1 MAQALSPEV
10 RNLRFDIDGDVPRY
24 WHGGRRSVTAFFDN
38 LSVFFPPGERFF
50 IASVKAHRNLIED
63 ERLKNE
69 AKAFYAQEAIHSREH
84 VRYNEMLA
92 AHGYP
97 VEEMEARVQKLLDRV
112 TARSSERMQLA
123 VTAALEHFTALM
135 AHLLLRDPKILE
147 GAHPV
152 MAALWKWHAA
162 EENEHKAVAYD
173 VYQAAGGNYAERCA
187 AMIGATVIFWAKVI
201 EQQVRMMEA
210 NGTVLSGSEWLALG
224 KFLFVKPGGLLR
236 LVPMWFSYFRPGFH
250 PWDLDN
256 QALLDEW
263 KRELETDPEYGQMAA

>member
-1 MAQALSPEV
+1 
-10 RNLRFDIDGDVPRY
+10 
-24 WHGGRRSVTAFFDN
+24 
-38 LSVFFPPGERFF
+38 
-50 IASVKAHRNLIED
+50 
-63 ERLKNE
+63 
-69 AKAFYAQEAIHSREH
+69 
-84 VRYNEMLA
+84 MLA
-92 AHGYP
+92 EHGYP
-97 VEEMEARVQKLLDRV
+97 VEAMEARVQRLLDRV
-112 TARSSERMQLA
+112 TARTTPRMQLA

-162 EENEHKAVAYD
+162 EENEHKAVAFD

-210 NGTVLSGSEWLALG
+210 NGTVLSLGEWTSLM
-224 KFLFVKPGGLLR
+224 KFLFVAPGGLLR
-236 LVPMWFSYFRPGFH
+236 LIPMYFTYFRPGFH

-256 QALLDEW
+256 QGLLDEW
-263 KRELETDPEYGQMAA
+263 KRELETSEAYRQVA